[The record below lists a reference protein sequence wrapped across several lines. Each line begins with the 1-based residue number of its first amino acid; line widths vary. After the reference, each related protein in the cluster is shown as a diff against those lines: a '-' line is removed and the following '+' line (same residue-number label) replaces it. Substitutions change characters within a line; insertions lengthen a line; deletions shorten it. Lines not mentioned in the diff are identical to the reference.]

1 MTIDGFTM
9 YTTGDRFKLWRC
21 SMCGNGAE
29 WQGTGNEVPVCNHC
43 GAEDLPHRKPQD
55 NGVYTIDRI
64 GNDSEG
70 WRVVR

>member
-1 MTIDGFTM
+1 MTIDALTM
-9 YTTGDRFKLWRC
+9 YATGDRFKLWRC
-21 SMCGNGAE
+21 SMCRNAAE
-29 WQGTGNEVPVCNHC
+29 WQGERDALPVCNHC

-55 NGVYTIDRI
+55 NGVYVIDRI